1 MPFCE
6 MLTTRRKI
14 DGLGLRD
21 RSHPNR
27 QPPRI
32 NGLVIEYQLSGS
44 RIKLEVS
51 ASSLFVF
58 VVVLVWKLVTGD
70 WSVAAA
76 FGSLCVALMALAYQ
90 RSQTLTDPRTKST
103 KVD

>member
-1 MPFCE
+1 MKVE
-6 MLTTRRKI
+6 I
-14 DGLGLRD
+14 G
-21 RSHPNR
+21 
-27 QPPRI
+27 
-32 NGLVIEYQLSGS
+32 
-44 RIKLEVS
+44 

-90 RSQTLTDPRTKST
+90 RSERLTDPRTKST
-103 KVD
+103 KAD

>member
-1 MPFCE
+1 M
-6 MLTTRRKI
+6 
-14 DGLGLRD
+14 
-21 RSHPNR
+21 
-27 QPPRI
+27 
-32 NGLVIEYQLSGS
+32 
-44 RIKLEVS
+44 KLEIG

-58 VVVLVWKLVTGD
+58 VVVLVWRLVTGD

-90 RSQTLTDPRTKST
+90 RSEGLTEPGTKST